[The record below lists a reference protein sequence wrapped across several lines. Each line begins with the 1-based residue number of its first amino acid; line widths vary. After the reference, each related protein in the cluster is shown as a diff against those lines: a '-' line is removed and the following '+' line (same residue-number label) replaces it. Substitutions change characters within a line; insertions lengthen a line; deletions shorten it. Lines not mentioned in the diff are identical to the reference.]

1 MRKGITVQRL
11 GYMGIVV
18 LIACGGS
25 VAVAAEGLPEIVS
38 VGMAAPRMLE
48 VTIDAQQVVPSKL
61 IPYVAQP
68 GDQVKDGK
76 LSRGGKEIGLL
87 LGAKQD
93 WLRINEQMAGEPLK
107 QDLAAQ
113 AATWSITSKDDP
125 GFAAAVRPDAVYRKT
140 TPTDWCLSGNRE
152 FPLRHRVYLVLPRD
166 LTDGKTYTLSCGGLN
181 VKTPTVTWKQDT
193 SRAWC
198 EALHI
203 QQIGYRT
210 DDPVKRA
217 YLSLWMGTG
226 GGCSY
231 PDGMTFRVV
240 DDASGEKAF
249 AGKVEIA
256 WRAKDPE
263 RLQHE
268 ANFNLTDVW
277 RMDFGALTKAG
288 RYRVVVDGLGC
299 SWAFTIGGNPWET
312 ALLTVF
318 KGLYNERSGV
328 ELGPPYA
335 DFRRPACLRP
345 DGGTKVTQSS
355 YAIADGDL
363 GSLVKGD
370 TGVPV
375 PEAWGAYQ
383 DAGDWNPRRAN
394 HMRVTMAMLEL
405 CELYPDY
412 FLKLPMKV
420 PKQFGVPPILEEC
433 LFELDLF
440 RRLQRPDGGVSF
452 GIETEGD
459 PPPDEVSWL
468 QTKPEYVWAADCV
481 GSWWYAAVAART
493 SRVLAKIKPKL
504 ADDLASSAK
513 RAMAFA
519 ETDYADRKAAGKAG
533 KIAWDLLDARPMA
546 ALEML
551 ALTRDRHWHEV
562 AMENLCLAKANPD
575 PAQWGTHWQM
585 DQVFRYARLDPKLA
599 DPERQAAAR
608 RWVVE
613 IADRA
618 LAVQAGNAFNCTNF
632 DRWRPLYYG
641 FYPMPNAQELGEA
654 HWLTGD
660 AKYLAGAVQATHF
673 PLGCNPGNIVYTTGL
688 GINPIKHPLH
698 LDSRNTGQAAPAGLT
713 TYGNVDFWEH
723 KDDGGLWPMKWY
735 LGKVCVPGAWEWPIS
750 EAYWDISL
758 FPMMTE
764 FTVDAWAG
772 NVWLWGYLAA
782 RR

>member
-240 DDASGEKAF
+240 DDASGENF

-363 GSLVKGD
+363 G
-370 TGVPV
+370 
-375 PEAWGAYQ
+375 
-383 DAGDWNPRRAN
+383 
-394 HMRVTMAMLEL
+394 
-405 CELYPDY
+405 
-412 FLKLPMKV
+412 
-420 PKQFGVPPILEEC
+420 
-433 LFELDLF
+433 
-440 RRLQRPDGGVSF
+440 VS
-452 GIETEGD
+452 
-459 PPPDEVSWL
+459 
-468 QTKPEYVWAADCV
+468 
-481 GSWWYAAVAART
+481 
-493 SRVLAKIKPKL
+493 
-504 ADDLASSAK
+504 
-513 RAMAFA
+513 
-519 ETDYADRKAAGKAG
+519 
-533 KIAWDLLDARPMA
+533 
-546 ALEML
+546 
-551 ALTRDRHWHEV
+551 
-562 AMENLCLAKANPD
+562 
-575 PAQWGTHWQM
+575 
-585 DQVFRYARLDPKLA
+585 
-599 DPERQAAAR
+599 
-608 RWVVE
+608 
-613 IADRA
+613 
-618 LAVQAGNAFNCTNF
+618 
-632 DRWRPLYYG
+632 
-641 FYPMPNAQELGEA
+641 
-654 HWLTGD
+654 
-660 AKYLAGAVQATHF
+660 
-673 PLGCNPGNIVYTTGL
+673 
-688 GINPIKHPLH
+688 
-698 LDSRNTGQAAPAGLT
+698 
-713 TYGNVDFWEH
+713 
-723 KDDGGLWPMKWY
+723 
-735 LGKVCVPGAWEWPIS
+735 
-750 EAYWDISL
+750 
-758 FPMMTE
+758 
-764 FTVDAWAG
+764 
-772 NVWLWGYLAA
+772 
-782 RR
+782 